1 MGKTHGVT
9 PWTPPLQLDARSDR
23 CRLTLE
29 GVTYGNGET
38 LQEAGNDLL
47 VRLHDLA
54 LGLRRGDSSSGTG
67 ATRMDPKV
75 YGFLWELGEIA
86 VRGGDLRERVFGGQ

>member
-1 MGKTHGVT
+1 VT
-9 PWTPPLQLDARSDR
+9 SWTPPLQLDARSDR
-23 CRLTLE
+23 CHLTLE
-29 GVTYGNGET
+29 GVTYGTGET

-54 LGLRRGDSSSGTG
+54 LGLRRGDHRAAAG
-67 ATRMDPKV
+67 ALRTDPRV

-86 VRGGDLRERVFGGQ
+86 AQGGDLRERVFGGD

>member
-1 MGKTHGVT
+1 VT
-9 PWTPPLQLDARSDR
+9 SWTPPLQLDSRSDR
-23 CRLTLE
+23 CHLTLE

-54 LGLRRGDSSSGTG
+54 LGLRRGDHRAATG
-67 ATRMDPKV
+67 VWRTDPRV

-86 VRGGDLRERVFGGQ
+86 ARGGDLRERVFGGQ

>member
-1 MGKTHGVT
+1 VT

-23 CRLTLE
+23 CHLTLE

-38 LQEAGNDLL
+38 LQEAGNDLM

-54 LGLRRGDSSSGTG
+54 LGLRRGGHHPSAGVWRT
-67 ATRMDPKV
+67 DPRV
-75 YGFLWELGEIA
+75 YSFLWELGEIA
-86 VRGGDLRERVFGGQ
+86 ANGGDLRERVFGGE